1 MSLTAFGA
9 ILRLSAFARADM
21 AIPNATAGD
30 FIFRKT
36 LRSAR
41 KAKVFWKLHA
51 SHFRLSVFSFALLI
65 CSPGPQ
71 RFNFRLIGRGLTR
84 KGNQ

>member
-1 MSLTAFGA
+1 V
-9 ILRLSAFARADM
+9 RADM

-51 SHFRLSVFSFALLI
+51 SHFRLSFSAL
-65 CSPGPQ
+65 
-71 RFNFRLIGRGLTR
+71 RFRIAVPAR
-84 KGNQ
+84 KDSTLG

>member
-1 MSLTAFGA
+1 
-9 ILRLSAFARADM
+9 M

-51 SHFRLSVFSFALLI
+51 SHFRLSFSAL
-65 CSPGPQ
+65 
-71 RFNFRLIGRGLTR
+71 RFRIAVPAR
-84 KGNQ
+84 KDSTLG